1 MLIAHWFIIN
11 EPISYEIPAGPLQDR
26 IERRCEVASGPLQ
39 DRIERRCE
47 VAYMTN
53 RDSFA
58 LVDMN
63 RAIVLKIVAD
73 NQITITF
80 IY

>member
-11 EPISYEIPAGPLQDR
+11 EPISYEIPA
-26 IERRCEVASGPLQ
+26 GPLQ